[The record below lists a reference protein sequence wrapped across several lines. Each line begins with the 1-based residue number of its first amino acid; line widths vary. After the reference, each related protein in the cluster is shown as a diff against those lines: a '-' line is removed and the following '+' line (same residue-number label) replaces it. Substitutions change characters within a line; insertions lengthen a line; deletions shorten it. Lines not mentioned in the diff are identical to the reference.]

1 MAVVAVRSDGV
12 GAAVRRTA
20 PVALLAGLVGLATPL
35 ALRVSAQHDRDSER
49 SAVLAAAGDEVTSL
63 MNISYASAARDLR
76 RVISGATGDLRRQF
90 VLQRTHVSSLSQS
103 KSVLT
108 GAVVSTGLLWL
119 HRDDSTARAVVAAE
133 GSDSTGGADPTLR
146 HYRWV
151 LTLQRVGDRWVVSD
165 AALEG
170 VPS

>member
-1 MAVVAVRSDGV
+1 MVVAVRSDGL
-12 GAAVRRTA
+12 GAALRRTA
-20 PVALLAGLVGLATPL
+20 PVVLLAGLAGLAAPL
-35 ALRVSAQHDRDSER
+35 ALRVSAGHDRDSER
-49 SAVLAAAGDEVTSL
+49 AAVLAAASDEVTSL
-63 MNISYASAARDLR
+63 MNISYASAVRDLD
-76 RVISGATGDLRRQF
+76 RVIAGATGDLRRQF
-90 VLQRTHVSSLSQS
+90 AVQRAHASALGQS

-119 HRDDSTARAVVAAE
+119 HSSESTARAVVAAE
-133 GSDSTGGADPTLR
+133 GTDSAGGAQPSLR

-151 LTLQRVGDRWVVSD
+151 LTLRHVGDRWLVAD